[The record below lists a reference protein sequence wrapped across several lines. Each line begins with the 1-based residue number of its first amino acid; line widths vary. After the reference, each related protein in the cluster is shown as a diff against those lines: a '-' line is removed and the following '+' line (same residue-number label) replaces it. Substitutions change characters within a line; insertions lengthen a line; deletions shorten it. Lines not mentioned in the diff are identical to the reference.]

1 MPDTWVVVL
10 EIPNCDLC
18 GPKSPTKAYA
28 DGKLNFRSSWANMCR
43 GCFGLYGTGLG
54 LGMGQ
59 ELLLEPPNATA

>member
-18 GPKSPTKAYA
+18 GPKSP
-28 DGKLNFRSSWANMCR
+28 
-43 GCFGLYGTGLG
+43 LYGTGLG